1 MNGLIARREDELKTL
16 CERHG
21 VERLAVFGSALRRD
35 FSIETSDLDFVVEFP
50 ANMPSDRHAAAYFG
64 LLEDLE
70 GLFRRSV
77 DLVEPRSVRNPY
89 IKREIEEQQE
99 TLIGCLDCSR
109 PEGVE
114 V

>member
-21 VERLAVFGSALRRD
+21 VERLAVFGSALRQD
-35 FSIETSDLDFVVEFP
+35 FSVETSDLDFVVEFP
-50 ANMPSDRHAAAYFG
+50 AKIPSDRHAAAYFG

-70 GLFRRSV
+70 GLFGRSV

-89 IKREIEEQQE
+89 IKQEIEDNQE
-99 TLIGCLDCSR
+99 AVYGAA
-109 PEGVE
+109 
-114 V
+114 

>member
-1 MNGLIARREDELKTL
+1 MNGLIASREDELKAL

-21 VERLAVFGSALRRD
+21 VERLAVFGSALRWD

-50 ANMPSDRHAAAYFG
+50 ATMPSDRHASAYFG

-70 GLFRRSV
+70 RLFGRNV

-89 IKREIEEQQE
+89 IKREIEDNQKAVY
-99 TLIGCLDCSR
+99 GAA
-109 PEGVE
+109 
-114 V
+114 

>member
-1 MNGLIARREDELKTL
+1 MIGLIASREDEVKAL
-16 CERHG
+16 CERYG

-50 ANMPSDRHAAAYFG
+50 ATMPSNRRAAAYFG

-70 GLFRRSV
+70 GLFGRSV

-89 IKREIEEQQE
+89 IKREIEDNQE
-99 TLIGCLDCSR
+99 ALYGAA
-109 PEGVE
+109 
-114 V
+114 

>member
-1 MNGLIARREDELKTL
+1 LNGLIASREDELKAL

-21 VERLAVFGSALRRD
+21 AERLAVFGSALRRD

-50 ANMPSDRHAAAYFG
+50 ATMPSDHHAAAYFE

-70 GLFRRSV
+70 SLFKRRV
-77 DLVEPRSVRNPY
+77 DLVEFGAVRNPY
-89 IKREIEEQQE
+89 LRREIEEQQE
-99 TLIGCLDCSR
+99 TLVGCCGCSR

>member
-1 MNGLIARREDELKTL
+1 MIGLIASREDELKAL

-35 FSIETSDLDFVVEFP
+35 FSVETSDLDFVVEFP
-50 ANMPSDRHAAAYFG
+50 ATMPSDRHAAAYFG

-70 GLFRRSV
+70 GLFGRNV

-89 IKREIEEQQE
+89 IKREMEDNQE
-99 TLIGCLDCSR
+99 AVYGAA
-109 PEGVE
+109 
-114 V
+114 